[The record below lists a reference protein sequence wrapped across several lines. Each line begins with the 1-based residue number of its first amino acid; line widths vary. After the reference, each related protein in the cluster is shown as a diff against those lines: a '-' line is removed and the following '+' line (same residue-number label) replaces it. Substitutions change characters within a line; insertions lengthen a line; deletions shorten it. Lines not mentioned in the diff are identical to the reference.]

1 MMISSGALVKH
12 KEHCHGD
19 EEEKITL
26 DMPDRMACQILEMQ
40 DSDLK
45 TLLGKMHC
53 YLIEVAMK
61 VRSRSDWARSSSNP
75 VEDRHHY
82 TE

>member
-1 MMISSGALVKH
+1 MATKKRRSHSICRIEWHA
-12 KEHCHGD
+12 
-19 EEEKITL
+19 KIF
-26 DMPDRMACQILEMQ
+26 EMQ